1 MHMYSAATMAMSRRV
16 ALGGVGAMGLM
27 GLGAAPSERMDA
39 PMNFDDP
46 RDNLEAFGKL
56 WFTLGDEPVF
66 SGYEGVQFAIV
77 GKKRAKPLFGYTG
90 FGNMQARILDNG
102 HLRVRGKETSFYT
115 DLATGEILESWF
127 NPFTEENVTPL
138 NMLNDRLRGELGL
151 TMPKFA
157 MSLNE
162 DEATTMSEAVIS
174 EGEEEPPFVLP
185 WRRVGHQYLMSW
197 EYGHEYT
204 NPVTPE
210 GWPKASTGKMINPSE
225 HFVVY
230 TPTAEM
236 DDRSRPWVTVLGG
249 FFRQG
254 PWWPWMMMGGS
265 VDGVLIGRMHSY
277 RITGTVDDIPDKVL
291 AYTEKVRPDLLEPA
305 DDWDDGS
312 PRETWHAYADRIPP
326 ENPLYNERDK

>member
-1 MHMYSAATMAMSRRV
+1 MHTHMAASMALSRRS
-16 ALGGVGAMGLM
+16 ALFG
-27 GLGAAPSERMDA
+27 GLGAAGLTELSMPVQA
-39 PMNFDDP
+39 ANPMNFDDP
-46 RDNLEAFGKL
+46 KDNLEGFGKL

-66 SGYEGVQFAIV
+66 SGYEGVQFAII
-77 GKKRAKPLFGYTG
+77 GKKRAKPLFGFTG
-90 FGNMQARILDNG
+90 FGNMQAKILNNG
-102 HLRVRGKETSFYT
+102 HLQIRGKETSFYT
-115 DLATGEILESWF
+115 DLATGDILESWF
-127 NPFTEENVTPL
+127 NPFTEENTKPL
-138 NMLNDRLRGELGL
+138 NMLNDRVRGKLGL

-162 DEATTMSEAVIS
+162 DEETTMSEAAIIGNA
-174 EGEEEPPFVLP
+174 EDPPFVLP

-230 TPTAEM
+230 TPVAEM
-236 DDRSRPWVTVLGG
+236 NDRNRPWVTMLGG

-265 VDGVLIGRMHSY
+265 GIDGVLTGRMHSY
-277 RITGTVDDIPDKVL
+277 RITGTIDDIPKKVL
-291 AYTEKVRPDLLEPA
+291 AYTEKIRPDLLEPA
-305 DDWDDGS
+305 DDWDDGG
-312 PRETWHAYADRIPP
+312 PRETWHAYVDRVPP
-326 ENPLYNERDK
+326 ENPDYKKEDH